1 MIMTPSNTARIF
13 LALWPTAAERCA
25 LADWQVKLKDLGRVM
40 RPETL
45 HATLLFIGEVE
56 VDRLEALKLA
66 VEEISA
72 TRFELCFDEARY
84 WQHNHIIYAAPR
96 FVPPALQQLVGM
108 LEHHL
113 IMHRFRFA
121 GPHPNLTPEGEGTIV
136 PSHFGQKSDFD
147 KRQIERGA
155 MHSFREYKPHVTLL
169 RNACWGEEPLPAM
182 PSVRWHIKDFV
193 LVQSLGGGVGYRE
206 LARFPLC

>member
-1 MIMTPSNTARIF
+1 MMMTPSNTVRIF

-45 HATLLFIGEVE
+45 HATLLFIGEVD

-66 VEEISA
+66 AEEVSA

-84 WQHNHIIYAAPR
+84 WGHNHIIYAAPR
-96 FVPPALQQLVGM
+96 FVPPALQQLVGK

-113 IMHRFRFA
+113 IMHRF
-121 GPHPNLTPEGEGTIV
+121 
-136 PSHFGQKSDFD
+136 SFD
-147 KRQIERGA
+147 QY
-155 MHSFREYKPHVTLL
+155 EYKPHVTLL

-182 PSVRWHIKDFV
+182 PPVRWHIKDFV
-193 LVQSLGGGVGYRE
+193 LVQSRGGGVGYRE
-206 LARFPLC
+206 LARFPLS